1 MPFVPLGFTILK
13 QIMTTTNIKIAII
26 GLGHIGK
33 VHIAA
38 LQKTPGYE
46 LVAACDRQK
55 DLASIVPEA
64 AAFYGSH
71 QKMLARGGFDT
82 VIVATPNHTHNALS
96 IEALQAGYNVL
107 VEKPAA
113 GSMQELDSLEKAAQE
128 ARGHL
133 NYAFH
138 AACAREV
145 LWLEEH
151 LEQGG
156 DKYGPLTA
164 FFSRFYDP
172 YLDEND
178 KLAPQAE
185 SLGDCW
191 SDSGI
196 NALSVLHKFLPVD
209 RLWVES
215 RRQSGSKS
223 PLPGGRSASVRYGFS
238 VSGKDHTGLGV
249 IETAWD
255 QGVNFKCTELYF
267 AATGYRLKVD
277 HSEQSVT
284 EHAPDGVIK
293 KLVKFEGERLLNHYL
308 GVFADYR
315 QRYFKGNTNAEM
327 GRIVH
332 EKLFEGK
339 PGNK

>member
-1 MPFVPLGFTILK
+1 M
-13 QIMTTTNIKIAII
+13 MTTNDIKIAII

-55 DLASIVPEA
+55 DLAAIVPDPA
-64 AAFYGSH
+64 VFYGSH
-71 QKMLARGGFDT
+71 QEMLTCGGFDT
-82 VIVATPNHTHNALS
+82 VIVATPNQTHNAFS
-96 IEALQAGYNVL
+96 IDALEAGYNVM

-113 GSMQELDSLEKAAQE
+113 GSMAELDNLESAAHKA
-128 ARGHL
+128 RRHVD
-133 NYAFH
+133 YAFH
-138 AACAREV
+138 AACAPEV

-151 LEQGG
+151 LAQDG

-178 KLAPQAE
+178 RLGPQAK

-196 NALSVLHKFLPVD
+196 NALSVLHRFLPVD
-209 RLWVES
+209 RLRVDS
-215 RRQSGSKS
+215 RRESGQKGAQ
-223 PLPGGRSASVRYGFS
+223 PGVRSASVRYSFS
-238 VSGKDHTGLGV
+238 VAGQDQTGLGV

-267 AATGYRLKVD
+267 AAHGYRLKVD

-284 EHAPDGVIK
+284 GHAPDGVVK
-293 KLVKFEGERLLNHYL
+293 NLVRFEGERLLNHYL

-315 QRYFKGNTNAEM
+315 KRYVEGNINSEM
-327 GRIVH
+327 GRIIH
-332 EKLFEGK
+332 EKLFEGEQGK
-339 PGNK
+339 K